1 MSLLVT
7 ASLLNSW
14 EWYLHSWDDGEA
26 DARLDFE
33 ATLRRDPI
41 PDNPAMAAG
50 RAFEDAVT
58 KLCLEGIAPDTDDLG
73 YADCV
78 EEVASYVRGKIFQY
92 KGSKLVTILDTDF
105 LLYGRMDA
113 FGGAWIDDIKFGK
126 SFEMGK
132 YFESP
137 QTKMYLELE
146 DGPLGMR
153 YLYADGNAVY
163 VDEYRRESVKSI
175 IPLVREFWDWLGNFP
190 VYKATYLDKWASK
203 Y

>member
-1 MSLLVT
+1 
-7 ASLLNSW
+7 
-14 EWYLHSWDDGEA
+14 
-26 DARLDFE
+26 
-33 ATLRRDPI
+33 
-41 PDNPAMAAG
+41 
-50 RAFEDAVT
+50 
-58 KLCLEGIAPDTDDLG
+58 
-73 YADCV
+73 V

-92 KGSKLVTILDTDF
+92 KASKLVTISDTDF

-113 FGGAWIDDIKFGK
+113 FGGPWIDDIKFGK
-126 SFEMGK
+126 SFEIGK

-153 YLYADGNAVY
+153 YIYADGSAVY
-163 VDEYRRESVKSI
+163 VDEYRRDSIKSI

-190 VYKATYLDKWASK
+190 AYKATYIDKWASK